1 LKNHE
6 TITSREGLDDF
17 CQRLAKEPLLAFDTE
32 FVSEDRYRPELCLLQ
47 VAAGDLLAIIDPIAI
62 GTTQPFWDL
71 ISTPG
76 RTVIVHAG
84 REEMRFCWRFAGK
97 PIAGCF
103 DVQMAA
109 GFVGIEYPA
118 SLGTLVKTI
127 CGKTLGKGETR
138 TDWRR
143 RPLSDGQIEYALQDV
158 IDLATLHSTIG
169 KMVDD
174 LERRTWLDEE
184 IATLQATIANNE
196 ESENWHRVSG
206 SSSLPPRQMAII
218 RELWRWREARAQK
231 IDQPARR
238 VLRDDLIVE
247 LARRGSPDPKRINSI
262 RGMERRNL
270 QPHHEAIAQ
279 AIGVALDLD
288 DSELPVKPR
297 GERRAKVPM
306 LSQFLSTAI
315 ACVSRTHKMAP
326 AIVGNADDVRELLTY
341 EMSGNKN
348 APKPAL
354 LRGWRGDVVG
364 KAFRDVLDGKLA
376 IRVANR
382 QAEQPLEFIEVQP

>member
-1 LKNHE
+1 MLNHE
-6 TITSREGLDDF
+6 TITTREHLDQF
-17 CQRLAKEPLLAFDTE
+17 CKDLAKEPLIAFDTE

-47 VAAGDLLAIIDPIAI
+47 VAAGNMLAIIDPQPI

-76 RTVIVHAG
+76 RTVVVHAG

-103 DVQMAA
+103 DVQLAA

-118 SLGTLVKTI
+118 SLGNLVKTL

-158 IDLATLHSTIG
+158 TDLAVMYQKLSADVEAM
-169 KMVDD
+169 K
-174 LERRTWLDEE
+174 RRTWLDEE
-184 IATLQATIANNE
+184 TETLQTTVANAE
-196 ESENWHRVSG
+196 ETEAWNRVSG
-206 SSSLPPRQMAII
+206 SNNLSARQQAIV

-231 IDQPARR
+231 TDQPAKRI
-238 VLRDDLIVE
+238 LRDDLIVE
-247 LARRGSPDPKRINSI
+247 LARRGSSDPRRINSI

-270 QPHHEAIAQ
+270 QTHHDTIGEAIKT
-279 AIGVALDLD
+279 ALDLD
-288 DSELPVKPR
+288 DDQLPQKPS
-297 GERRAKVPM
+297 GQRRAKVPM

-326 AIVGNADDVRELLTY
+326 AIVGNSDDVRDLLSYEL
-341 EMSGNKN
+341 SDGKN
-348 APKPAL
+348 GQKPAL
-354 LRGWRGDVVG
+354 LKGWRGEVVG
-364 KAFRDVLDGKLA
+364 QSFRDVLAGRLA
-376 IRVANR
+376 IRVANHK
-382 QAEQPLEFIEVQP
+382 AAQPLEFIEVDD